1 MRPSPC
7 LLLAGLLSLLPLV
20 AQAASPAAEQCF
32 NLPSHAEARACLES
46 RERESAAVV
55 GRTEEAFRVALASWD
70 QEPSFKSRARA
81 NLDASV
87 ETYRRHRAAQCELH
101 ASLAA
106 GGNAASDRRLLCAI
120 ELNEERVAQLQSEM
134 GALK

>member
-1 MRPSPC
+1 MRSIHS
-7 LLLAGLLSLLPLV
+7 LLLGGLLFVLSLV
-20 AQAASPAAEQCF
+20 AKAADPAAEQCF
-32 NLPSHAEARACLES
+32 NLSSHAEVRECLES

-55 GRTEEAFRVALASWD
+55 GRTEEAFRVTLASWD
-70 QEPSFKSRARA
+70 QEPPFKTRTRA

-87 ETYRRHRAAQCELH
+87 EAFRRHRAAQCELH

-120 ELNEERVAQLQSEM
+120 ELNEKRVTQLQNEM